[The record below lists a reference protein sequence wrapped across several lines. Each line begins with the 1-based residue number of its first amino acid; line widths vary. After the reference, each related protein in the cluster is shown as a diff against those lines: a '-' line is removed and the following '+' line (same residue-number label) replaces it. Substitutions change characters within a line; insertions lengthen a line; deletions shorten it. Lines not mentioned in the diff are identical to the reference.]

1 MNNINFYH
9 LKHWSIYS
17 TLSKLL
23 EKAIKEGKQSLV
35 RTGSLTATDA
45 LDEYLWSYDLS
56 SFLPHSKLGDQEICS
71 SPIHISN
78 EIDYLNNAQFLFVV
92 STDNVSIDEILNF
105 KRTFIIFNNDDVDV
119 LKFNRSLWTNLE
131 KRLIERRYWT
141 QENQRWVH
149 KELK

>member
-1 MNNINFYH
+1 MG
-9 LKHWSIYS
+9 IYS

-23 EKAIKEGKQSLV
+23 EKAIQEGKQSLV
-35 RTGSLTATDA
+35 RTGSSTVTDA
-45 LDEYLWSYDLS
+45 IDEYLWSYDLS
-56 SFLPHSKLGDQEICS
+56 SFLPHSRVGDHEISS

-92 STDNVSIDEILNF
+92 STDNVDIDEILNF
-105 KRTFIIFNNDDVDV
+105 KRTFIIFNNDDLNI
-119 LKFNRSLWTNLE
+119 LKFNRSLWSNLG
-131 KRLIERRYWT
+131 KRSIERRYWT

>member
-9 LKHWSIYS
+9 LKNTGIYS

-23 EKAIKEGKQSLV
+23 EKAMQEGKQSLV
-35 RTGSLTATDA
+35 LTGSSTVTNA

-92 STDNVSIDEILNF
+92 STDNVNVDEILNY
-105 KRTFIIFNNDDVDV
+105 KRTFIIFNNDDNDV

-149 KELK
+149 KEL

>member
-9 LKHWSIYS
+9 LNNASIYS

-23 EKAIKEGKQSLV
+23 EKAIQEGEQSLV

-56 SFLPHSKLGDQEICS
+56 SFLPHSRLGDQEISS
-71 SPIHISN
+71 SPIYISN

-92 STDNVSIDEILNF
+92 STDNVKVDEILNF
-105 KRTFIIFNNDDVDV
+105 KRTFIIFNNDDVDI

-131 KRLIERRYWT
+131 KWPIKRRYWT
-141 QENQRWVH
+141 QENQRWTQ
-149 KELK
+149 KEFE